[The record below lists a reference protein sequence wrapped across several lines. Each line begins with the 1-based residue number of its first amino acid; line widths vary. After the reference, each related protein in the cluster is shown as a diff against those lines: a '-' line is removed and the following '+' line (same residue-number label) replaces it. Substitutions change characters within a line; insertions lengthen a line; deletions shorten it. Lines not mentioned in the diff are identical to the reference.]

1 MKLTKTERK
10 VYDLLAVHCR
20 TGGHQI
26 SLIMLADR
34 LGVSRQSVKLAIR
47 SLEQAGVIAICRSK
61 LHGRQ
66 QANVYVILKI
76 KK

>member
-1 MKLTKTERK
+1 
-10 VYDLLAVHCR
+10 
-20 TGGHQI
+20 
-26 SLIMLADR
+26 MLADR